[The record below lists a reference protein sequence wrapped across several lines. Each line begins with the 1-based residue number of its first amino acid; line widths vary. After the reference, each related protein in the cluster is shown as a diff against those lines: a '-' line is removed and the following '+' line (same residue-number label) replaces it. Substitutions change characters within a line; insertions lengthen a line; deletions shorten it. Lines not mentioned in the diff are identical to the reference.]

1 MTSLPDLKAQLRACI
16 DQAKPDGT
24 YDDAVI
30 DEIHVL
36 MQQLAEISP
45 IPRPLDEQGK
55 VAGPWGSYF
64 AQFGPKH
71 TAGKP
76 IEHVTS
82 FKLLS
87 FGKFPDKPMKMLSIE
102 QEICH
107 QTKAYNNV
115 QVIEPVG
122 GGLQAYLIVYGRYAI
137 SEDNPKRYQVE
148 FYRIALVGANGET
161 EEELRAAFDF
171 DDSTSLD
178 VGMKPPTLHS
188 DVVFCDEDMRI
199 NFGSMGGFYVMN
211 RNHHS
216 GYSVDFA

>member
-1 MTSLPDLKAQLRACI
+1 MASLPELKAQLRDRI
-16 DQAKPDGT
+16 EQANPDGT

-30 DEIHVL
+30 DEIHAL
-36 MQQLAEISP
+36 MHQLAEKSP
-45 IPRPLDEQGK
+45 IPRPLDEQDK

-64 AQFGPKH
+64 AQFGPRH

-82 FKLLS
+82 FKFLS

-102 QEICH
+102 QEIH
-107 QTKAYNNV
+107 HESKDYNNV

-122 GGLQAYLIVYGRYAI
+122 GGLQAHLIVYGRYSI
-137 SEDNPKRYQVE
+137 KEDNPKRYNVE
-148 FYRIALVGANGET
+148 FYRIALVGANGESKD
-161 EEELRAAFDF
+161 ELRQAFGF
-171 DDSTSLD
+171 DDDTPLD
-178 VGMKPPTLHS
+178 VQMKPPTLHS

-216 GYSVDFA
+216 GYSVEFA